1 MFADM
6 FFFTYQ
12 CWALRTQL
20 LGCGGSAFKVTDG
33 GYLRFIIQGTGLQ
46 VKNYS
51 LRSKLFVAA
60 LVQLCTK
67 AATIN
72 MDRREYYESG
82 SSLDFLT
89 GVPNIYC
96 TVFPVQVIWY
106 ICGCET
112 FRNGEFTNNIRFWV
126 VNFKVSGCD
135 RYAIKQNVLI
145 IKYSSEIQ

>member
-12 CWALRTQL
+12 CWALMTQL
-20 LGCGGSAFKVTDG
+20 LCCGGSAYCFKVMNG

-46 VKNYS
+46 VKNY
-51 LRSKLFVAA
+51 
-60 LVQLCTK
+60 
-67 AATIN
+67 
-72 MDRREYYESG
+72 YEPG

-106 ICGCET
+106 ISCGCET

-135 RYAIKQNVLI
+135 GGYTQIH
-145 IKYSSEIQ
+145 Y